1 MRPGLDGAQDTAGR
15 PERGVSVLIAVQI
28 LLALGGLI
36 TTHITLSAP
45 FCVLQ
50 LALLRYSTSQVI
62 KLAPAAAS
70 AIGLLC
76 GLWILEWSSGW
87 ESLLALFVLVPSW
100 LGLVGCGLGWLI
112 WRLARKHLW

>member
-1 MRPGLDGAQDTAGR
+1 M
-15 PERGVSVLIAVQI
+15 
-28 LLALGGLI
+28 
-36 TTHITLSAP
+36 
-45 FCVLQ
+45 LQ

-70 AIGLLC
+70 AAGLLC